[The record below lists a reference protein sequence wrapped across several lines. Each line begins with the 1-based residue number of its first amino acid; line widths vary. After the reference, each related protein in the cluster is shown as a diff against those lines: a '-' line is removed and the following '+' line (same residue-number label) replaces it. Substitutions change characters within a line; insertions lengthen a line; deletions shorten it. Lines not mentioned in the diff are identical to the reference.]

1 MLKTSPSQKTPLVV
15 FSILAV
21 HVLILL
27 GLLIPGGCQKSDT
40 PSDISLLEED
50 SGEEFDLGEGGDGM
64 DVLLGGDGE
73 SIPNLTDAQV
83 TGGGAAADESGINPA
98 VNVEAEEGSTA
109 MAANA
114 SGESAISKESGP
126 SEPAVPVYDEYVV
139 VKGDNYSTIIR
150 KFSGLRVSDLQQA
163 NPDVDPTRIQIGQTL
178 KIPRASLA
186 INQPKASAQTET
198 AALEKSGNFY
208 KIQTGDTLSK
218 VASQYGVTVPEIM
231 AANPNVD
238 PLRLQINQ
246 SISIPE
252 KKAVAVAPK
261 SELAL
266 KPGQKVYTISKGDN
280 LFNIA
285 SSNGISVRD
294 IQSANPDLDP
304 LKLRVGTPIVIP
316 SKAVQAQNPGN
327 GAAPQPKPESG
338 KDVYVVQAGDNLKKI
353 SSQYNI
359 SVSQLMQHNKLLTT
373 RINPGQQLSIP
384 ATDSSTMMARS
395 EQP

>member
-1 MLKTSPSQKTPLVV
+1 
-15 FSILAV
+15 
-21 HVLILL
+21 
-27 GLLIPGGCQKSDT
+27 
-40 PSDISLLEED
+40 
-50 SGEEFDLGEGGDGM
+50 M

-83 TGGGAAADESGINPA
+83 TDGGADGSGLNPA
-98 VNVEAEEGSTA
+98 ENSGSEKETTA
-109 MAANA
+109 LTENTAND
-114 SGESAISKESGP
+114 SGSAGDSQSREP
-126 SEPAVPVYDEYVV
+126 SLPVYDEYVV
-139 VKGDNYSTIIR
+139 IKGDNYSTIIR
-150 KFSGLRVSDLQQA
+150 KFNGLRISDLQQA
-163 NPDVDPTRIQIGQTL
+163 NPDVDPTRLQIGQTL
-178 KIPRASLA
+178 KIPRSSLA
-186 INQPKASAQTET
+186 VNKSNASDKVEAT
-198 AALEKSGNFY
+198 ALEKTGNFY

-218 VASQYGVTVPEIM
+218 VASQFGVSVPDLM
-231 AANPNVD
+231 TANPNID

-246 SISIPE
+246 PIAIPE
-252 KKAVAVAPK
+252 KKAVAVA
-261 SELAL
+261 SNQSLAL

-294 IQSANPDLDP
+294 IQTANPDLDP

-327 GAAPQPKPESG
+327 GAAPEPKPESG

-384 ATDSSTMMARS
+384 VSDSSTMMARS